1 MDTRDQQLFIDN
13 VQLRVTQLIRT
24 HVWEGIDDARR
35 HEWFGQFEQKKCGLL
50 AACLL
55 DNLVY
60 RSKHQVLALFK
71 AAFTCGR
78 LVPATVES
86 DLFVIDGLRQQK
98 DPGIRLVPVISMD
111 QPPTKSGP
119 YMLRILARD
128 MGFRDRWM
136 IWPEQLSEV
145 PASVHTIIVVDD
157 FCGSGKQFR
166 ERFLDTVHYRNFRAK
181 HPRCR
186 IAYIAAAAHAD
197 GVESVRNEAQDV
209 EVIAGEVLT
218 GEHHFFNG
226 SILNQYND
234 STLRG
239 ELERQH
245 SVMIDGLSMG
255 GSVGPLGFGDQALT
269 YGFAHGTPN
278 NSLSLLWCP
287 VDGWTPLLER

>member
-1 MDTRDQQLFIDN
+1 METRDQQLFIDN

-24 HVWEGIDDARR
+24 HVWDGIDDGRR
-35 HEWFGQFEQKKCGLL
+35 HEWFGQFTQQKCGLL

-55 DNLVY
+55 DNLIY

-71 AAFTCGR
+71 AAFTCDR
-78 LVPATVES
+78 LVSATAES
-86 DLFVIDGLRQQK
+86 DLAIIEGLQQNT

-119 YMLRILARD
+119 YMLRILAREL
-128 MGFRDRWM
+128 GFRDRWM
-136 IWPEQLSEV
+136 IWPEQLPKV
-145 PASVHTIIVVDD
+145 PASVHTIIVIDD

-166 ERFLDTVHYRNFRAK
+166 ERFLDTTHYQNFRAE
-181 HPRCR
+181 HSTCR
-186 IAYIAAAAHAD
+186 VVYIAAAAHAD
-197 GVESVRNEAQDV
+197 GIESIREDASGI
-209 EVIAGEVLT
+209 EVIAGEVLSS
-218 GEHHFFNG
+218 EHHFFNG

-234 STLRG
+234 STLRE

-245 SVMIDGLSMG
+245 NVMIDGLAMG
-255 GSVGPLGFGDQALT
+255 GRVGPLGFSDQALT

-287 VDGWTPLLER
+287 VNGWTPLLER